1 MSDRFDDSLTRAV
14 RARTNCSGLL
24 RYVPVRPRLS
34 GGLFR
39 DLGSMLTAQD
49 LGASSWVRALAWQA
63 FQETS
68 RFSTYRNPVSCN
80 GSA

>member
-1 MSDRFDDSLTRAV
+1 MSDRFDDSLTRVA

-24 RYVPVRPRLS
+24 RDVPVRPRLS

-39 DLGSMLTAQD
+39 DLGSMLTAED
-49 LGASSWVRALAWQA
+49 LDASSWVRTLAWQG

-68 RFSTYRNPVSCN
+68 RFSTYRKPVSCN